1 MKKMKKRKFY
11 FLAFIIPLIFFFL
24 ISLITNHIPFGKYI
38 YNYYDSYVQYPA
50 LLKETIRSIKTGSF
64 YTLLGG
70 FGTDFYNIKTLYM
83 NNPLNLLFLLFRQEH
98 LYTFY
103 TILIYLRIG
112 LSSITMGIYLNSK
125 DDKKYSLKKLI
136 FAIMY
141 SLSSFMLVNC
151 HHIMWMG
158 SYILLPLIILGV
170 DKILEGKSSK
180 TYIIFLSLAI
190 LINYYIGYMLCLF
203 VLLYFLKQSFI
214 LKNKN
219 KNIYIKFVVS
229 SLLSALIGSVVILP
243 ALFALLSGRAHTFSL
258 ASLLGYSK
266 FALFSI
272 PFNLNPA
279 SYLVIDNFM
288 DGSALIYSSLAVVVL
303 NIIFYFNKDFSKRN
317 KIATLAF
324 TLFFVISFS
333 FYLFDF
339 SWNLFQEPIW
349 YSHRYAFVFVFF
361 LITTAYESLMHIKE
375 VKILSKTKIIIIV
388 SFVLLTIAS
397 FSCKTLGQHLADYY
411 VLYLLMGLI
420 TFSLYI
426 ILFNTKYQRL
436 LLCLLIFEL
445 SFNSYEIL
453 KTNSFVTIEE
463 AKSNLS
469 KKDNYSKFDDKNSVR
484 IASPNGNSDDS
495 LLYFYNGISLF
506 SSIYNY
512 DFSEFLT
519 NKLGVFDNENNINR
533 IDCYSYN
540 PAILSLLGV
549 KYIVGNSDY
558 YEEISYGLYENK
570 NALPLMFTVPKTFH
584 EVKLIDN
591 EYTSNIEK
599 IYNAMID
606 EDVKLFSDVNIIR
619 EEKGKNN
626 GQIEFTVLNDGLLY
640 IESNNSLKPYNGSK
654 NIKKTYNEYEIII
667 NGEKVK
673 RPKDFDNNIK
683 VSKGDSVVINFMFNS
698 KSINYENIKV
708 FDDQEFNRVM
718 DKIKEEPVLENI
730 DTSKYILEGD
740 IELKGDSLLFLS
752 LPYTKGFKI
761 YIDNE
766 LVDYYPLLDGFI
778 GIDLES
784 GKHQITVKYIT
795 PYFTSGLVL
804 SILGIGISIIYLC
817 KENKSVIK

>member
-1 MKKMKKRKFY
+1 MKKRKFY

-38 YNYYDSYVQYPA
+38 YNYYDSYVEYPA

-83 NNPLNLLFLLFRQEH
+83 NSPINLLFLLFKQEH

-125 DDKKYSLKKLI
+125 DDEKYSLKKLI
-136 FAIMY
+136 FAILY
-141 SLSSFMLVNC
+141 SLSSFMIVNC
-151 HHIMWMG
+151 HHIMWMD
-158 SYILLPLIILGV
+158 SYILLPLIILGE

-219 KNIYIKFVVS
+219 KKIYIKFVIS

-258 ASLLGYSK
+258 ASLIGYSK
-266 FALFSI
+266 FTLFSI

-303 NIIFYFNKDFSKRN
+303 NVIFYFNKDFSIRN

-361 LITTAYESLMHIKE
+361 LITTAYESLMHIKR
-375 VKILSKTKIIIIV
+375 VNISSKTKIVIITI
-388 SFVLLTIAS
+388 FVLLTLAS
-397 FSCKTLGQHLADYY
+397 FSWKTLGQHLADYY
-411 VLYLLMGLI
+411 VLYLLIGLI
-420 TFSLYI
+420 TFSLYL
-426 ILFNTKYQRL
+426 ILFNTKYQKL

-445 SFNSYEIL
+445 SFNAFEIL

-463 AKSNLS
+463 AKSNL
-469 KKDNYSKFDDKNSVR
+469 KKEDNYSKLKDKNSVR

-495 LLYFYNGISLF
+495 LLYGYNGVSLF

-558 YEEISYGLYENK
+558 YEEIAYGFYENE
-570 NALPLMFTVPKTFH
+570 NALPFAFAVPKSLK
-584 EVKLIDN
+584 ELKLNDA
-591 EYTSNIEK
+591 EYLSNIEK
-599 IYNAMID
+599 IYSELISD
-606 EDVKLFSDVNIIR
+606 EVKLFYDVALTK
-619 EEKGKNN
+619 EEKNKSDGS
-626 GQIEFTVLNDGLLY
+626 IEFTVLNDGLLY
-640 IESNNSLKPYNGSK
+640 IGASNSLKYYSGSK
-654 NIKKTYNEYEIII
+654 NIKKTYNEYEIKI
-667 NGEKVK
+667 NGSFYKK
-673 RPKDFDNNIK
+673 PKNFDNNIK
-683 VSKGDSVVINFMFNS
+683 VSKGDNIRIDFKFNT
-698 KSINYENIKV
+698 NPFDYDVIKV
-708 FDDQEFNRVM
+708 FDEKEFVRVM
-718 DKIKEEPVLENI
+718 NKIKEEPVLENI
-730 DTSKYILEGD
+730 DTSRYVLEED
-740 IELKGDSLLFLS
+740 IELKEDSLLFLS

-761 YIDNE
+761 YVDNE

-784 GKHQITVKYIT
+784 GKHQIIVKYIT

-804 SILGIGISIIYLC
+804 SFLGIGISIIYLC